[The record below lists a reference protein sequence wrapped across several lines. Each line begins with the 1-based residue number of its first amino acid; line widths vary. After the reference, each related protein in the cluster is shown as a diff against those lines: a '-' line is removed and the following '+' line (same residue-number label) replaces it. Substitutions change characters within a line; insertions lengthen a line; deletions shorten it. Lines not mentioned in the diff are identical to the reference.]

1 MKYYYLIK
9 SAIILFFLF
18 QVLVVIAQLPS
29 TLSTLY
35 FTGLTSDSLWGL
47 ATIILF
53 IAAILAIVYYCILK
67 IDTIL
72 HFFNIHL
79 LFSDDAQLQVPSK
92 VSSRWTSLV
101 IIAVGIY
108 VLEPALLD
116 ILIQGTRMV
125 QNSVANS
132 GYDYMIM
139 KDLNDQN
146 SLIAIILES
155 ICGLILITQAKYLGF
170 YINKRVLEDSKQE
183 DES

>member
-1 MKYYYLIK
+1 M
-9 SAIILFFLF
+9 
-18 QVLVVIAQLPS
+18 
-29 TLSTLY
+29 
-35 FTGLTSDSLWGL
+35 
-47 ATIILF
+47 
-53 IAAILAIVYYCILK
+53 YYCIFK
-67 IDTIL
+67 IDAIL

-79 LFSDDAQLQVPSK
+79 LFRDDAELQVPNK

-116 ILIQGTRMV
+116 ILVQGTTMV

-155 ICGLILITQAKYLGF
+155 ICGLILITQAK
-170 YINKRVLEDSKQE
+170 
-183 DES
+183 

>member
-1 MKYYYLIK
+1 
-9 SAIILFFLF
+9 
-18 QVLVVIAQLPS
+18 
-29 TLSTLY
+29 
-35 FTGLTSDSLWGL
+35 
-47 ATIILF
+47 
-53 IAAILAIVYYCILK
+53 
-67 IDTIL
+67 
-72 HFFNIHL
+72 
-79 LFSDDAQLQVPSK
+79 
-92 VSSRWTSLV
+92 
-101 IIAVGIY
+101 
-108 VLEPALLD
+108 
-116 ILIQGTRMV
+116 MV

>member
-53 IAAILAIVYYCILK
+53 IAAILAIVYYCIFK
-67 IDTIL
+67 IDAIL

-79 LFSDDAQLQVPSK
+79 LFRDDAELQVPNK

-116 ILIQGTRMV
+116 ILVQGTTMV

-132 GYDYMIM
+132 GYDYIIM

-155 ICGLILITQAKYLGF
+155 ICGLILITQAK
-170 YINKRVLEDSKQE
+170 
-183 DES
+183 